1 MKIDKQ
7 IFSEKIDNLVQG
19 AGKITANVTEKT
31 KELAGKSKQAVVN
44 TIDVNGDGKID
55 MEDIIIVG
63 LKTPGVGI
71 DRDDFLKKE
80 LMKKY
85 PENVIKKAIR
95 SMRKQDDDIIAE
107 IDYTEDQ
114 V

>member
-1 MKIDKQ
+1 
-7 IFSEKIDNLVQG
+7 
-19 AGKITANVTEKT
+19 
-31 KELAGKSKQAVVN
+31 
-44 TIDVNGDGKID
+44 